1 MKKISFEMDDEDFD
15 TLVMILHKHFVKHKY
30 DIPLDSSYSKEEV
43 EWHGR
48 HADYV
53 QKDIIDKVILGI
65 QK

>member
-15 TLVMILHKHFVKHKY
+15 TLIAILDGYVLKHKY
-30 DIPLDSSYSKEEV
+30 EFPLECSEKV
-43 EWHGR
+43 AKWHKN

-53 QKDIIDKVILGI
+53 QKDILDKVILGI